1 MLTTIKEYASSA
13 VQNYKNK
20 RKNIFK
26 RGWGGGGARARFAGP
41 VSAIEMLIVGKGNLR
56 NP

>member
-1 MLTTIKEYASSA
+1 MLTTIKEYASFA

-20 RKNIFK
+20 RKNIF
-26 RGWGGGGARARFAGP
+26 AGP
-41 VSAIEMLIVGKGNLR
+41 VSAVEMLIVGKGNLR

>member
-1 MLTTIKEYASSA
+1 MLTTIKEYASFA

-26 RGWGGGGARARFAGP
+26 KGGGARARFACP
-41 VSAIEMLIVGKGNLR
+41 VSAFEMLIVGKGNLR
-56 NP
+56 NL